1 MTLSDELK
9 QEAGREATRAMLQ
22 YTLIVFITNLCF
34 QMLLAC
40 PEPAICRSKLF
51 KSLTSFKSMFI
62 SQWVGS
68 ACVFFYNTV
77 NPLPVDDITDPEK
90 AASAQRID
98 NFIMNYALFY
108 LVVSP
113 FAFVYLRKVGWFQDD
128 DTLEKKSS
136 RKKKEPMSDKE
147 EDTSS
152 DKDEDTPSEK
162 EDDYVLP
169 AGVRKR
175 RLQE

>member
-1 MTLSDELK
+1 MTIPDELK
-9 QEAGREATRAMLQ
+9 QEVGREATRAMFQ
-22 YTLIVFITNLCF
+22 YTLMVFITNLCF

-90 AASAQRID
+90 AASAQRMD
-98 NFIMNYALFY
+98 NFLMNYILFY

-113 FAFVYLRKVGWFQDD
+113 FAFVYLRKHGWFQDAAN
-128 DTLEKKSS
+128 E
-136 RKKKEPMSDKE
+136 EQSDKE

-152 DKDEDTPSEK
+152 DKEEDNPSEK
-162 EDDYVLP
+162 EDDYVLL

-175 RLQE
+175 RLETKE